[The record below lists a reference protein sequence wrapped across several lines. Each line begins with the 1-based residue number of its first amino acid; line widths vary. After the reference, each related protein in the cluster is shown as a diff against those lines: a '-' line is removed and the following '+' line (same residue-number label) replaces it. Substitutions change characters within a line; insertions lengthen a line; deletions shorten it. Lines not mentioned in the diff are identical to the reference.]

1 MLEGELKAYWFGI
14 RLGVGVHR
22 EFPVIAWEFPVTP
35 KYFPVSLR
43 RELPQKG
50 LQRSGF
56 WLGNQ
61 VSEPLNR
68 KIPCK
73 IPC

>member
-1 MLEGELKAYWFGI
+1 
-14 RLGVGVHR
+14 VGVHR